1 MQKKGWKVT
10 CPVSSSNHPSGQL
23 HLVDTVM
30 PIQVKILD
38 NDQSF
43 VAPSL
48 KQQGGEIS
56 EDDYID
62 LDFLDFA
69 VAFFLSKSLVRC
81 YPSALLLLT
90 CESSHHPSQMKS
102 KLMGAASTMCM
113 TDSIARRSPTWP
125 FQATS
130 AR

>member
-1 MQKKGWKVT
+1 
-10 CPVSSSNHPSGQL
+10 
-23 HLVDTVM
+23 M

-69 VAFFLSKSLVRC
+69 VAFFLSKSLVTRLHYC
-81 YPSALLLLT
+81 FSR
-90 CESSHHPSQMKS
+90 ESSHHPSQMKS

-113 TDSIARRSPTWP
+113 TDLIARRSPTWP